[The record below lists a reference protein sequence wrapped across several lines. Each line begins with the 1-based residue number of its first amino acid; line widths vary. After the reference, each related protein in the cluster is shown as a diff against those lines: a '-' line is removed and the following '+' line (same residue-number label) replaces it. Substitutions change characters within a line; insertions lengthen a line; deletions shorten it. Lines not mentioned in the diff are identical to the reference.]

1 MRDLIGDGSYT
12 FADYFKMT
20 AEVEDILAH
29 FGFAFEGKLCD
40 LPSHEVD
47 LASLVDLR
55 TRIEESLP
63 YLSLSNETARRE
75 FLIAPVLLE
84 TVRHTHAK
92 LRAELPI
99 EVDHQLKGTLDYF
112 LRARHHVLVV
122 EAKNADMYRGFVQL
136 AAELVAL
143 DRWLEDDEVS
153 DRLYGVVSTGDSWR
167 FGFLDREARRV
178 TQDLRLYTVPD
189 DLAALMGILVA
200 LLTD

>member
-1 MRDLIGDGSYT
+1 MRDLIADGSYT
-12 FADYFKMT
+12 FADYFKMA
-20 AEVEDILAH
+20 AEVEDILGH
-29 FGFAFEGKLCD
+29 FGFGYKARLCE

-47 LASLVDLR
+47 RASLADLR

-63 YLSLSNETARRE
+63 FLSLSNETARRE

-99 EVDHQLKGTLDYF
+99 EVNDQLKGTLDYF
-112 LRARHHVLVV
+112 LRARHHVLVI
-122 EAKNADMYRGFVQL
+122 EAKNADLFRGFAQL
-136 AAELVAL
+136 ATELVAL
-143 DRWLEDDEVS
+143 DRWLEDEEVS

-167 FGFLDREARRV
+167 FGFLDREARLV

-189 DLAALMGILVA
+189 DLEAIMGTLVA

>member
-1 MRDLIGDGSYT
+1 MRDLIPDGSYT
-12 FADYFKMT
+12 FADYFKMA
-20 AEVEDILAH
+20 AEVEDILTH
-29 FGFAFEGKLCD
+29 FGFTYEAKLCD
-40 LPSHEVD
+40 LPSHE
-47 LASLVDLR
+47 LEETALVDYR
-55 TRIEESLP
+55 TRIEDSLP
-63 YLSLSNETARRE
+63 FLSLSNETARRE

-99 EVDHQLKGTLDYF
+99 EVNDQLKGTLDYF
-112 LRARHHVLVV
+112 LRARHHVLVI
-122 EAKNADMYRGFVQL
+122 EAKNADLFRGFAQL
-136 AAELVAL
+136 ATELVAL

-178 TQDLRLYTVPD
+178 TQNLRLYTVPD
-189 DLAALMGILVA
+189 DLETILGILVA